1 MSDTGDDS
9 DLWAAEY
16 VIGFLDGEQ
25 RREFE
30 AARARDPSLDAAAL
44 AWERRLMPL
53 ATLVPPVP
61 PPAALWQRIEHALGP
76 PPPGA
81 LARLWGSVALWRA
94 TTALAAVA
102 AVVLAFVVA
111 QPSRPPPSY
120 VAGLAPLNGPGVAFV
135 AEVRPDGTV
144 FIRPVGPVS
153 VAADRDLELW
163 SLPPGAARPVAV
175 GVLPAAGLRAAI
187 AAASRS
193 GTQLLVSLEPKG
205 GSPTGQPTGPVLYG
219 GKLTRVE

>member
-1 MSDTGDDS
+1 MSDTADDP

-53 ATLVPPVP
+53 ATLIPPVP

-76 PPPGA
+76 PPPGTFE
-81 LARLWGSVALWRA
+81 RLWRSVALWRA
-94 TTALAAVA
+94 TTVLAAAAAVA
-102 AVVLAFVVA
+102 LAFVVA

-135 AEVRPDGTV
+135 ADVRPDGTV

-153 VAADRDLELW
+153 VAANRDLELW

-219 GKLTRVE
+219 GKLTQVE

>member
-1 MSDTGDDS
+1 MSGTGDDP

-53 ATLVPPVP
+53 ATLVAPVP
-61 PPAALWQRIEHALGP
+61 PSPELWGRIEHALGP
-76 PPPGA
+76 PPPGP
-81 LARLWGSVALWRA
+81 LARLWRSVALWRL
-94 TTALAAVA
+94 TTVLAAAAAVA
-102 AVVLAFVVA
+102 LALVVA
-111 QPSRPPPSY
+111 RPSRPPPSY
-120 VAGLAPLNGPGVAFV
+120 IAGLAPLNGPGVAFV
-135 AEVRPDGTV
+135 ADVRPDGTV
-144 FIRPVGPVS
+144 FIRPVGAVS
-153 VAADRDLELW
+153 VAADRSLELW
-163 SLPPGAARPVAV
+163 SLPPGATRPVAV
-175 GVLPAAGLRAAI
+175 GVLPPSGLRAAI
-187 AAASRS
+187 AAAGRT